1 MGKDYLHH
9 VEHLYCIVLIP
20 QNGEVER
27 IGSLLIMK
35 VKVIPGVVN
44 GAVPVM
50 ATLIVYCCGELYCA
64 LCLQLEVTSCS
75 FSSYIYLCRPSFY
88 SIKSI

>member
-1 MGKDYLHH
+1 M
-9 VEHLYCIVLIP
+9 EHLYYIVLIP

-75 FSSYIYLCRPSFY
+75 FSSNINISLQAFFLFD
-88 SIKSI
+88 